1 MGENID
7 ARFGKG
13 LGDEGWKNLDQ
24 RPKFPGIELVIGNK
38 EYISA
43 YTHGALTYGYPYMI
57 DYGTTK
63 GQEFVTAAPA
73 DTGTLFLRVVVPYR
87 DEAAGVLAWLQTRG
101 AAQSLSDKKARKPK
115 FTRAKLVNIRDFD
128 ELIRIAK
135 NRKLVTEKSGH
146 GLSRKDLIDMIM
158 DYQEQEV
165 KPK

>member
-101 AAQSLSDKKARKPK
+101 PCKAFANGATDIVAGDYLKVAAAADNFVKDHATRTADGVAKMAAGYTTDADILCDIVLLGIQSQVS
-115 FTRAKLVNIRDFD
+115 
-128 ELIRIAK
+128 
-135 NRKLVTEKSGH
+135 
-146 GLSRKDLIDMIM
+146 
-158 DYQEQEV
+158 
-165 KPK
+165 